1 MKWKNLTP
9 HPIHIYDGGELM
21 LTIPSHGV
29 ARCAVEEE
37 SFGKDENSIPLIGM
51 KFGQVEGLPA
61 PAPAPDTGYIVSA
74 IVANAARAQGRMDV
88 AVPAR
93 LVRNEAG
100 IIVGCSALA
109 IK

>member
-21 LTIPSHGV
+21 LTIPSHGL

-37 SFGKDENSIPLIGM
+37 NYGRDENSIPLIGM
-51 KFGQVEGLPA
+51 KFGQIEGLLY
-61 PAPAPDTGYIVSA
+61 PAPDTGYIVSA

>member
-1 MKWKNLTP
+1 MKWRNYTP
-9 HPIHIYDGGELM
+9 HEVNIYDGGELM
-21 LTIPSHGV
+21 LTIPSHGL

-51 KFGQVEGLPA
+51 KFGQIEGLPD
-61 PAPAPDTGYIVSA
+61 PAPDTGYIVSA